1 MATNVHIFIR
11 TLCLV
16 FSFAFFTA
24 QSAKLG
30 PVILAANTVL
40 IHLQS
45 IMAYALDGFAHAAEA
60 LAGSAYGAG
69 DKRRFQRAVFITT
82 LWSGIMS
89 VLVAIAYG
97 VFGQEILGMFT
108 DIDSVIA
115 LADDYLIWMI
125 AAPLIGFAAFQ
136 LDGIFIGTGF
146 TLAMRNA
153 MVFSTT
159 IYLGMVFWFQS
170 IWGNH
175 GLFLALTGFMILR
188 SLSLGLYYPRI
199 LRALD

>member
-1 MATNVHIFIR
+1 
-11 TLCLV
+11 
-16 FSFAFFTA
+16 
-24 QSAKLG
+24 
-30 PVILAANTVL
+30 
-40 IHLQS
+40 
-45 IMAYALDGFAHAAEA
+45 
-60 LAGSAYGAG
+60 
-69 DKRRFQRAVFITT
+69 
-82 LWSGIMS
+82 
-89 VLVAIAYG
+89 
-97 VFGQEILGMFT
+97 
-108 DIDSVIA
+108 
-115 LADDYLIWMI
+115 MI